1 MNREFHFEAIGEL
14 VSGGGDY
21 RQQSPRQ
28 GALAERRGVI
38 ELYPGHNFEA
48 ALEDL
53 AGTDYIWL
61 VYVFD
66 RNANWRPK
74 VLPPFGDR
82 RIGVFATRSPH
93 RPNPIGLSAVKLL
106 AVEGRKLHI
115 SGHDL
120 LNGTPILDIK
130 PYLADADAHAGA
142 ALPWRDRI
150 DFTPR
155 GLTYSTLARRQL
167 EALEKLGAP
176 DLARVAETQLALR
189 APDARRQRL
198 GRSPDGKRC
207 LAFRT
212 WRIVFE
218 MPNDSA
224 VVVTEVYSGYTA
236 EELTPGA
243 PDPYGDKAVHRAYRA
258 EFPGGSAG
266 DGAAETLQCDGEKER
281 ADAEHLEEDRPHDRD
296 TRPPE

>member
-1 MNREFHFEAIGEL
+1 MSREFRFAAIGEL
-14 VSGGGDY
+14 VAGGGEY

-28 GALAERRGVI
+28 GALAEQTGVV

-53 AGTDYIWL
+53 AGTEYIWL

-74 VLPPFGDR
+74 VLPPLGDR

-106 AVEGRKLHI
+106 AVEGRKLYI

-120 LNGTPILDIK
+120 LIGTPILDIK
-130 PYLADADAHAGA
+130 PYLADADAHPGA

-150 DFTPR
+150 NFTLR
-155 GLTYSTLARRQL
+155 KISYSPLARRQL
-167 EALEKLGAP
+167 ELLDRLGAP
-176 DLARVAETQLALR
+176 DLRQVVETQLALR
-189 APDARRQRL
+189 AADARRQRL
-198 GRSPDGKRC
+198 GILPDGRKF

-212 WRIVFE
+212 WRIVFKE
-218 MPNDSA
+218 ENDSVGIA
-224 VVVTEVYSGYTA
+224 EIFSGYTD
-236 EELTPGA
+236 EELTSVA
-243 PDPYGDKAVHRAYRA
+243 PDPYGDKEVHRAYRT
-258 EFPGGSAG
+258 EFPFGSAG
-266 DGAAETLQCDGEKER
+266 DGAAETLQRDGEEEC
-281 ADAEHLEEDRPHDRD
+281 ADGDHLEEDRPHD
-296 TRPPE
+296 

>member
-1 MNREFHFEAIGEL
+1 MSREFRFEAIGEL

-28 GALAERRGVI
+28 GALTEQTGVV
-38 ELYPGHNFEA
+38 ELYPGRNFEA

-53 AGTDYIWL
+53 AGTEYIWL

-66 RNANWRPK
+66 RNAAWRPK
-74 VLPPFGDR
+74 VFPPFGDR

-106 AVEGRKLHI
+106 AVEGRKLYI

-130 PYLADADAHAGA
+130 PYLSAADAHVGA

-155 GLTYSTLARRQL
+155 KLAYSPLARRQL
-167 EALEKLGAP
+167 ELLAQLGAP
-176 DLARVAETQLALR
+176 DLDLVAETQLALR

-198 GRSPDGKRC
+198 AELPDGGMC

-212 WRIVFE
+212 WRLVFTE
-218 MPNDSA
+218 A
-224 VVVTEVYSGYTA
+224 ERTVTVTEIFSGYTT
-236 EELTPGA
+236 EELAPDA
-243 PDPYGDKAVHRAYRA
+243 PDPYSDKALHRAYR
-258 EFPGGSAG
+258 EVFPVRSAG
-266 DGAAETLQCDGEKER
+266 DGAAETLERDGEEQG
-281 ADAEHLEEDRPHDRD
+281 ADADHLEEDRPHD
-296 TRPPE
+296 

>member
-1 MNREFHFEAIGEL
+1 MSREFRFEAIGEL

-28 GALAERRGVI
+28 GALTVRTGVV
-38 ELYPGHNFEA
+38 ELYPGRNFEA
-48 ALEDL
+48 ALADL
-53 AGTDYIWL
+53 AGVEYIWL

-93 RPNPIGLSAVKLL
+93 RPNPIGLSAVRLL
-106 AVEGRKLHI
+106 SVEGRKLHI
-115 SGHDL
+115 AGHDL

-130 PYLADADAHAGA
+130 PYLADADAHVGA

-155 GLTYSTLARRQL
+155 RLEYSPLARRQL
-167 EALEKLGAP
+167 ALLDELGAP
-176 DLARVAETQLALR
+176 DLRRFAETQLALR

-198 GRSPDGKRC
+198 SESPDGRRI

-218 MPNDSA
+218 EADDA
-224 VVVTEVYSGYTA
+224 AIGIAEIFSGYT
-236 EELTPGA
+236 EKELEPGA
-243 PDPYGDKAVHRAYRA
+243 PDPYGDKAVHRAYR
-258 EFPGGSAG
+258 ERFPSAG
-266 DGAAETLQCDGEKER
+266 HGAAEALQRDGEK
-281 ADAEHLEEDRPHDRD
+281 
-296 TRPPE
+296 

>member
-1 MNREFHFEAIGEL
+1 MSREFHFEAIGEL

-28 GALAERRGVI
+28 GALADQTGVI
-38 ELYPGHNFEA
+38 ELYPGRNFEA

-53 AGTDYIWL
+53 AGAEYIWL

-66 RNANWRPK
+66 RSANWRPK

-82 RIGVFATRSPH
+82 RIGVFATRSPY

-115 SGHDL
+115 AGHDL

-130 PYLADADAHAGA
+130 PYLADADAHVGA

-150 DFTPR
+150 GFTPR
-155 GLTYSTLARRQL
+155 RAEYSALVLRQL
-167 EALEKLGAP
+167 DLLEKLGAP
-176 DLARVAETQLALR
+176 DLRKVVETQLALR
-189 APDARRQRL
+189 APDERRQRL
-198 GRSPDGKRC
+198 GTLADGRRF

-212 WRIVFE
+212 WRIVYE
-218 MPNDSA
+218 LPDDAA
-224 VVVTEVYSGYTA
+224 VVVTKVFSGYTA
-236 EELTPGA
+236 EELAPDA
-243 PDPYGDKAVHRAYRA
+243 PDPYGDKAIHRAYRA
-258 EFPGGSAG
+258 EFPDVSAG
-266 DGAAETLQCDGEKER
+266 DGAAETLQRDEEEQR
-281 ADAEHLEEDRPHDRD
+281 ADGEHLEEDRPHDRD
-296 TRPPE
+296 PGSPE

>member
-1 MNREFHFEAIGEL
+1 MSREFRFEAIGEL
-14 VSGGGDY
+14 VSGGGEY
-21 RQQSPRQ
+21 RQQAPRQ
-28 GALAERRGVI
+28 GTLAEQTGVV

-48 ALEDL
+48 ALADL
-53 AGTDYIWL
+53 AGTEYIWL

-74 VLPPFGDR
+74 VFPPFGDR

-106 AVEGRKLHI
+106 AVEGRRLYI

-130 PYLADADAHAGA
+130 PYLSDADAHLGA

-150 DFTPR
+150 DFEPR
-155 GLTYSTLARRQL
+155 KPAYSPLAERQL
-167 EALEKLGAP
+167 ELLDRLGAP
-176 DLARVAETQLALR
+176 DLRKVVETQLALR
-189 APDARRQRL
+189 AADKRRQRL
-198 GRSPDGKRC
+198 VELPDGRRC

-218 MPNDSA
+218 ADDRKVA
-224 VVVTEVYSGYTA
+224 VTEIFSGYTT
-236 EELTPGA
+236 EELLPDA
-243 PDPYGDKAVHRAYRA
+243 PDPYGDKALHRAYREA
-258 EFPGGSAG
+258 FPAGSAG
-266 DGAAETLQCDGEKER
+266 DGAAEALERDEEEQC
-281 ADAEHLEEDRPHDRD
+281 ADADHLEEDRPHDR
-296 TRPPE
+296 

>member
-1 MNREFHFEAIGEL
+1 MSREFRFEAIGEL
-14 VSGGGDY
+14 VSGGGEY

-28 GALAERRGVI
+28 GALAEQTGVV

-53 AGTDYIWL
+53 TGTEYIWL

-66 RNANWRPK
+66 RNSNWRPK

-106 AVEGRKLHI
+106 AVEGRRLYV

-120 LNGTPILDIK
+120 MEGTPILDIK
-130 PYLADADAHAGA
+130 PYLADADAHPGA

-150 DFTPR
+150 AFTPR
-155 GLTYSTLARRQL
+155 KLEYSPLALRQL
-167 EALEKLGAP
+167 EFLDGLGAP
-176 DLARVAETQLALR
+176 DLRKVAETQLALR
-189 APDARRQRL
+189 ASDPRRQRL
-198 GRSPDGKRC
+198 GKLPDGRTF

-212 WRIVFE
+212 WRIVFGE
-218 MPNDSA
+218 DDHT
-224 VVVTEVYSGYTA
+224 VTVAEVFSGYAA
-236 EELTPGA
+236 EELTPGV
-243 PDPYGDKAVHRAYRA
+243 PDPYGDKDVHRAYR
-258 EFPGGSAG
+258 ERFP
-266 DGAAETLQCDGEKER
+266 R
-281 ADAEHLEEDRPHDRD
+281 
-296 TRPPE
+296 

>member
-1 MNREFHFEAIGEL
+1 MNREFRFAAIGEL
-14 VSGGGDY
+14 VSGGGEY

-28 GALAERRGVI
+28 GALAEQTGVI
-38 ELYPGHNFEA
+38 ELYPGHNYEA

-53 AGTDYIWL
+53 NGTEYIWL

-74 VLPPFGDR
+74 VLPPLGDR

-106 AVEGRKLHI
+106 AVEGRKLYV

-120 LNGTPILDIK
+120 LIGTPILDIK
-130 PYLADADAHAGA
+130 PYLSDADAHVGA

-150 DFTPR
+150 GFTPR
-155 GLTYSTLARRQL
+155 KVSYSPLALRQL
-167 EALEKLGAP
+167 DLLDRLGAP
-176 DLARVAETQLALR
+176 DLRQVVETQLALR

-198 GRSPDGKRC
+198 GELPDGRRF

-218 MPNDSA
+218 VPDDAA
-224 VVVTEVYSGYTA
+224 VEVTEIFSGYTA
-236 EELTPGA
+236 EELAEDA
-243 PDPYGDKAVHRAYRA
+243 PDPYCDKDAHRVYRA
-258 EFPGGSAG
+258 EFPCGSAG
-266 DGAAETLQCDGEKER
+266 DGAAEALQRDGEEKC
-281 ADAEHLEEDRPHDRD
+281 ADGDHL
-296 TRPPE
+296 

>member
-1 MNREFHFEAIGEL
+1 MSREFRFEAIGKL

-28 GALAERRGVI
+28 GALTEQTGVV
-38 ELYPGHNFEA
+38 ELYPGRNFET

-53 AGTDYIWL
+53 AGTEYIWL

-66 RNANWRPK
+66 RNAAWRPK

-82 RIGVFATRSPH
+82 RIGVFATRSPY
-93 RPNPIGLSAVKLL
+93 RPNPIGLSAVRLL
-106 AVEGRKLHI
+106 SVEGRRLHI

-130 PYLADADAHAGA
+130 PYLSAADAHVGA

-150 DFTPR
+150 DFTR
-155 GLTYSTLARRQL
+155 RELAYSPLARRQL
-167 EALEKLGAP
+167 ELLAQLGAP
-176 DLARVAETQLALR
+176 DLNQVAETQLALR

-198 GRSPDGKRC
+198 LGLPDGRRC

-212 WRIVFE
+212 WRLVFE
-218 MPNDSA
+218 ADDHA
-224 VVVTEVYSGYTA
+224 VTVTEVFSGYTSD
-236 EELTPGA
+236 ELAPDA
-243 PDPYGDKAVHRAYRA
+243 PDPYGDKAQHRAYLKV
-258 EFPGGSAG
+258 FPAGSAG
-266 DGAAETLQCDGEKER
+266 DGAAEPLQRDEEEQC
-281 ADAEHLEEDRPHDRD
+281 ADAGHLEEDRPHD
-296 TRPPE
+296 

>member
-1 MNREFHFEAIGEL
+1 MSREFRFAAIGEL
-14 VSGGGDY
+14 VSGGGEY

-28 GALAERRGVI
+28 GAFAEQTGIV

-53 AGTDYIWL
+53 TGVEYIWL

-66 RNANWRPK
+66 RNAKWRPK

-106 AVEGRKLHI
+106 AVEGRRLYI

-120 LNGTPILDIK
+120 MNGTPILDIK
-130 PYLADADAHAGA
+130 PYLSDADAHVGA

-150 DFTPR
+150 GFKVR
-155 GLTYSTLARRQL
+155 KLAYSSLALRQL
-167 EALEKLGAP
+167 ELLEHLGAP
-176 DLARVAETQLALR
+176 DLRKVAETQLALR
-189 APDARRQRL
+189 APDSRRQRL
-198 GRSPDGKRC
+198 GKLADGRRF

-212 WRIVFE
+212 WRLVFE
-218 MPNDSA
+218 VQEDDT
-224 VVVTEVYSGYTA
+224 VVVEEVFSGYAAA
-236 EELTPGA
+236 ELAAGA
-243 PDPYGDKAVHRAYRA
+243 PDPYGDKAVHRAYREVFA
-258 EFPGGSAG
+258 AGSAG
-266 DGAAETLQCDGEKER
+266 DGTAEALQRDGEEEC
-281 ADAEHLEEDRPHDRD
+281 ADGDHLEEDRPHD
-296 TRPPE
+296 

>member
-1 MNREFHFEAIGEL
+1 MSREFHFEAIGEL

-28 GALAERRGVI
+28 GALAGQTGVV
-38 ELYPGHNFEA
+38 ELYPGRNFEA

-53 AGTDYIWL
+53 AGAEYIWL

-106 AVEGRKLHI
+106 AVEGRKLYI
-115 SGHDL
+115 AGHDL

-130 PYLADADAHAGA
+130 PYLADADAHVGA

-150 DFTPR
+150 GFKPR
-155 GLTYSTLARRQL
+155 RLEYSPLALRQL
-167 EALEKLGAP
+167 NLLEHLGAP
-176 DLARVAETQLALR
+176 DLRRVAETQLALR
-189 APDARRQRL
+189 APDPRRQRL
-198 GRSPDGKRC
+198 GKLPDGRRF

-212 WRIVFE
+212 WRLVFE
-218 MPNDSA
+218 AHDDET
-224 VVVTEVYSGYTA
+224 VTVAEIFSGYAAA
-236 EELTPGA
+236 ELA
-243 PDPYGDKAVHRAYRA
+243 ADASDPYGDKAVHRAYR
-258 EFPGGSAG
+258 ERFP
-266 DGAAETLQCDGEKER
+266 Q
-281 ADAEHLEEDRPHDRD
+281 
-296 TRPPE
+296 

>member
-1 MNREFHFEAIGEL
+1 MSREFRFEAIGEL
-14 VSGGGDY
+14 VSGGGEY

-28 GALAERRGVI
+28 GALAEQTGVV
-38 ELYPGHNFEA
+38 ELYPGRNFES

-53 AGTDYIWL
+53 AGAEYIWL

-74 VLPPFGDR
+74 VLPPLGDR

-120 LNGTPILDIK
+120 LIGTPILDIK
-130 PYLADADAHAGA
+130 PYLSEVDAHPGA

-150 DFTPR
+150 EFTPR
-155 GLTYSTLARRQL
+155 KLEYSSLALRQL
-167 EALEKLGAP
+167 DILDSLGAP
-176 DLARVAETQLALR
+176 DLRKLVETQLALR
-189 APDARRQRL
+189 TADARRQRL
-198 GRSPDGKRC
+198 GTLPDGRQF

-212 WRIVFE
+212 WRIVFGE
-218 MPNDSA
+218 DEHT
-224 VVVTEVYSGYTA
+224 VTVTEVFSGYSA
-236 EELTPGA
+236 EELAADA
-243 PDPYGDKAVHRAYRA
+243 PDPYGDKALHRAYR
-258 EFPGGSAG
+258 ERFP
-266 DGAAETLQCDGEKER
+266 Q
-281 ADAEHLEEDRPHDRD
+281 
-296 TRPPE
+296 

>member
-1 MNREFHFEAIGEL
+1 MSREFRFEAIGEL

-28 GALAERRGVI
+28 GALAERTGVV
-38 ELYPGHNFEA
+38 ELYPGHNFET

-53 AGTDYIWL
+53 AGAEYIWL

-66 RNANWRPK
+66 RNAAWRPK
-74 VLPPFGDR
+74 VFPPFGDR
-82 RIGVFATRSPH
+82 RVGVFATRSPH
-93 RPNPIGLSAVKLL
+93 RPNPLGLSAVKLL
-106 AVEGRKLHI
+106 AVEGRKLYI

-130 PYLADADAHAGA
+130 PYLASADAHPGA

-155 GLTYSTLARRQL
+155 KLVYSSLARRQL
-167 EALEKLGAP
+167 ELLAQLGAP
-176 DLARVAETQLALR
+176 DLERVAETQLALR

-198 GRSPDGKRC
+198 AELPDGRRC

-212 WRIVFE
+212 WRLVFE
-218 MPNDSA
+218 EHADTVA
-224 VVVTEVYSGYTA
+224 VTEILSGYSE
-236 EELTPGA
+236 EELVPDA
-243 PDPYGDKAVHRAYRA
+243 PDPYGDKASHRAYREA
-258 EFPGGSAG
+258 FPRGSAG
-266 DGAAETLQCDGEKER
+266 DGAAEALQRDGEEQC
-281 ADAEHLEEDRPHDRD
+281 ADGDHLEEDRPHD
-296 TRPPE
+296 

>member
-1 MNREFHFEAIGEL
+1 MSREFRFEAIGEL
-14 VSGGGDY
+14 VSGGGEY

-28 GALAERRGVI
+28 GALTEQTGVV

-53 AGTDYIWL
+53 AGAEYIWL

-106 AVEGRKLHI
+106 AVEGRKLYI

-120 LNGTPILDIK
+120 LTGTPILDIK
-130 PYLADADAHAGA
+130 PYLSDADAHVGA

-150 DFTPR
+150 GFTR
-155 GLTYSTLARRQL
+155 RELEYSPLAQRQL
-167 EALEKLGAP
+167 ELLKRLGAP
-176 DLARVAETQLALR
+176 DLRQVVETQLALR

-198 GRSPDGKRC
+198 GELPDGQRF

-218 MPNDSA
+218 TPDDA
-224 VVVTEVYSGYTA
+224 TVTVVRIFSGYTA
-236 EELTPGA
+236 EELKADA
-243 PDPYGDKAVHRAYRA
+243 PDIYGDKSIHRAYRA
-258 EFPGGSAG
+258 AFS
-266 DGAAETLQCDGEKER
+266 D
-281 ADAEHLEEDRPHDRD
+281 
-296 TRPPE
+296 